1 MGTWRPI
8 ERLTAFLRLGYFSS
22 RNLIFPRSA
31 ETLSVPGVW
40 LLDMSATIRE
50 IGIPGLDLEVS
61 VRNLLDRDYETPG
74 TYSLIKGD
82 PATVWV
88 GLRKRW

>member
-1 MGTWRPI
+1 
-8 ERLTAFLRLGYFSS
+8 
-22 RNLIFPRSA
+22 
-31 ETLSVPGVW
+31 
-40 LLDMSATIRE
+40 MSTTIRD
-50 IGIPGLDLEVS
+50 IGIPGLDLELS

-74 TYSLIKGD
+74 TYGLIQGD